1 MLDPNK
7 HGVYNEESTM
17 RPNWG
22 MIVVLIIGI
31 VFWTNMWFNG
41 FFSSIMWIVIS
52 SAIVGLILKLKGE
65 I

>member
-52 SAIVGLILKLKGE
+52 SAIVGIILKLKGQ